1 MKPTDL
7 MRRFSIRL
15 RMHGAIAVVFT
26 LLVLV
31 GGVGLYGL
39 KHNQSESQ
47 HHADHAFSEMRAL
60 SLMRQAAIGTQLN
73 VTHIALRASE
83 PMALKDVLMRWRQ
96 GTDTLEALAKDMLQ
110 GEEDEDNP
118 LARDMIRLVEAH
130 RAAMAPSLQAV
141 QSGSVSADEAAALVK
156 PALSQ
161 LRELDPVLDAID
173 KVMEAEARES
183 TQAQA
188 DNMRQTLTW
197 FVAALVFSVLVVG
210 PLTVLNQRSICEPLE
225 QAREVALAIA
235 QGKLHNRIE
244 AQGEDEAAT
253 LLRALAQMQDGLMA
267 LVTEVRTSAEAIS
280 VASGQIATG
289 NMDLSTRTES
299 TASSLQEAASNMDQ
313 LTQTVQQSSEAA
325 SMANG
330 MARQATEAAQRGN
343 GIVSGVVANMGAI
356 SQTSHRI
363 HDIIGVIDG
372 IAFQTNIL
380 ALNAAVEAAR
390 AGEQG
395 RGFAVVAGEVRSLAQ
410 RSASAAQEIKQLIQ
424 ASGETIQSG
433 TRLVQD
439 AGVAMEEIISSV
451 QRVRDIIGEIS
462 VTASGQ
468 SQGIG
473 QVNQS
478 VSSLDQMTQQNAA
491 LVEQSAAASSSLH
504 EQADRL
510 KQTVSAFQV

>member
-1 MKPTDL
+1 MKLTDQ

-15 RMHGAIAVVFT
+15 RMHGAIAVVFA
-26 LLVLV
+26 LLTLV

-39 KHNQSESQ
+39 HHNQSESL
-47 HHADHAFSEMRAL
+47 HHAEHAFSEMRAVSWL
-60 SLMRQAAIGTQLN
+60 RQATTTTRLN
-73 VTHIALRASE
+73 VTHLALHVGEPSE
-83 PMALKDVLMRWRQ
+83 FARVSERWREST
-96 GTDTLEALAKDMLQ
+96 GAIEALAQDMLQ

-118 LARDMIRLVEAH
+118 LARELIQLVGAH
-130 RAAMAPSLQAV
+130 RATMAPLQ
-141 QSGSVSADEAAALVK
+141 QTLRSGGIGPGEAAALIK
-156 PALSQ
+156 PALEQ
-161 LRELDPVLDAID
+161 LQRLDPVLEAID
-173 KVMEAEARES
+173 KVMEAEAAEAK
-183 TQAQA
+183 QAQ
-188 DNMRQTLTW
+188 DENMTQSLTW
-197 FVAALVFSVLVVG
+197 FVAALAFSVTVVG
-210 PLTVLNQRSICEPLE
+210 PLTLLNQRSICQPLD
-225 QAREVALAIA
+225 QARLVALAIA
-235 QGKLHNRIE
+235 EGKLHNRIDT
-244 AQGEDEAAT
+244 QGADEAAE
-253 LLRALAQMQDGLMA
+253 LLLALAKMQDGLKS
-267 LVTEVRTSAEAIS
+267 LVNDVRASAEAIS

-299 TASSLQEAASNMDQ
+299 TASSLQETASSMDQ

-325 SMANG
+325 TMANG
-330 MARQATEAAQRGN
+330 MARQAADAAQRGN
-343 GIVSGVVANMGAI
+343 GIVTGVVANMGAI

-424 ASGETIQSG
+424 ASGETVESG

-439 AGVAMEEIISSV
+439 AGSAMEEIIASV
-451 QRVRDIIGEIS
+451 QRVSDIICEIS
-462 VTASGQ
+462 VTAADQ

-491 LVEQSAAASSSLH
+491 LVEQSAAASSSLR